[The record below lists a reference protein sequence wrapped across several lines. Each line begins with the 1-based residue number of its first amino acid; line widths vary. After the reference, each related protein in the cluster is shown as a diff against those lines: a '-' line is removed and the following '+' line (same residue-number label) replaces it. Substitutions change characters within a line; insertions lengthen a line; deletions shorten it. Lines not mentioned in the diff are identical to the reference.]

1 MATVRI
7 QPRQHILDIWRAV
20 LATSYQ
26 DGTWVWGGRDESNSI
41 SDAEQLLCI
50 LYPATTIE
58 NLALDRPDTIADDVR
73 TALKPLG
80 DSNRIPRV
88 IIDVL
93 GDYIDRYSDENGE
106 PVFTGGCYLRR
117 EASGT
122 QSPAT
127 AEQLELD
134 IVDAYSMS
142 VTLCLAAL
150 GFINVYKPVVQ
161 RRSELR
167 RKVAEIESSTN
178 RRLTAAMLG
187 LLRSFVVNTAEPEDP
202 SGRAM
207 LHMMNTAG
215 VSERIVIQE
224 LRNSLSRVR
233 ARLRDD
239 VRIGVGSD
247 VALDNDNL
255 LFECGWA
262 WGIADNAARIDFVS
276 EDFQQRSG
284 VAEARPYL
292 YFTVVALDGIN
303 DLLSPRTRELGLLN
317 EEQRRLAEALQIRWD
332 LTQRYWSTVARF
344 GGQAWPLENIPWQ
357 TSDGKESDYYSLLV
371 SSVLVQDLVN
381 RRATDDDLTRAVWV
395 FEELARRGRITS
407 RVTKNDPAVALHTPG
422 VQMTLN
428 GSEQLGPQ
436 IYWSAADFAPL
447 LLKRTLQAA
456 KLSANVTARD
466 RLMVV
471 AEATMDHLAR
481 RRLREGPGAG
491 LWDDPVEVLFSA
503 GGSAD
508 SRPSWYLTER
518 VIEGLVTAAS
528 TYEETPLRTTHMVDN
543 ALELLSE
550 ADHLLNQEILQADA
564 NDQSELNTGL
574 LEIEATLTRAR
585 KILNER
591 PSSASALA
599 MEALR
604 KLDELTVAR
613 IDAARSI

>member
-1 MATVRI
+1 MRI

-20 LATSYQ
+20 LATSYP
-26 DGTWVWGGRDESNSI
+26 DGSWVWGGRDESNSI

-58 NLALDRPDTIADDVR
+58 NLGLDRPDAIADDVR
-73 TALKPLG
+73 TTLKPLG

-88 IIDVL
+88 IVEIL
-93 GDYIDRYSDENGE
+93 GEYIDRYSDEKGQ
-106 PVFTGGCYLRR
+106 PVFTGGRYLRR
-117 EASGT
+117 EASGR
-122 QSPAT
+122 QPSAT
-127 AEQLELD
+127 VEQLELD
-134 IVDAYSMS
+134 VVDAYSMS

-150 GFINVYKPVVQ
+150 GFLNVYKPIVE
-161 RRSELR
+161 RRPEAR
-167 RKVAEIESSTN
+167 RKIDEIHSSTS

-187 LLRSFVVNTAEPEDP
+187 LLRSFVVKTVEPDEP
-202 SGRAM
+202 HGRSM
-207 LHMMNTAG
+207 IHMMNAAG
-215 VSERIVIQE
+215 VSERTVIQE
-224 LRNSLSRVR
+224 LRNSLARIR

-239 VRIGVGSD
+239 VRIGLGSD
-247 VALDNDNL
+247 VALDNENL

-262 WGIADNAARIDFVS
+262 WGIAENAGRIDFVG
-276 EDFQQRSG
+276 EEFQQRSG

-344 GGQAWPLENIPWQ
+344 GDQAWPLENIPWQ

-381 RRATDDDLTRAVWV
+381 RRATDDDLTRAVQV

-407 RVTKNDPAVALHTPG
+407 RVTKDDPAVALHVPG

-428 GSEQLGPQ
+428 GSEDLGPQ
-436 IYWSAADFAPL
+436 LYWSAADFAPL

-456 KLSANVTARD
+456 KLSANVAARD
-466 RLMVV
+466 RLMAV

-481 RRLREGPGAG
+481 RRLRGGPGAG
-491 LWDDPVEVLFSA
+491 LWDDPVDLLLPA
-503 GGSAD
+503 GGPAD

-518 VIEGLVTAAS
+518 MIEGFVAAAD
-528 TYEETPLRTTHMVDN
+528 TYEEMPLRTTRMVEN
-543 ALELLSE
+543 ARELLSE
-550 ADHLLNQEILQADA
+550 ADHLLNQEILQADS
-564 NDQSELNTGL
+564 DDRSELSTGL

-585 KILNER
+585 RILSER

-604 KLDELTVAR
+604 KLDELAVAR
-613 IDAARSI
+613 IDAARII